1 MSGEKKYYLANL
13 PAKTDLRTLAA
24 TIKARWICEQ
34 AHQQLKEELCLD
46 HFEGRSWQGLLRH
59 ALMTMIAYAF
69 LQHRPYSIGA
79 LAGFTIPPS
88 RVIPSLPQT
97 PEAIVKYRC
106 DYCGGH
112 LGLIVDRYYRMRFC
126 CKAHVSA
133 YKQRLTMETR
143 AKIRHLELLAPT

>member
-1 MSGEKKYYLANL
+1 M
-13 PAKTDLRTLAA
+13 
-24 TIKARWICEQ
+24 
-34 AHQQLKEELCLD
+34 
-46 HFEGRSWQGLLRH
+46 
-59 ALMTMIAYAF
+59 
-69 LQHRPYSIGA
+69 IGA
-79 LAGFTIPPS
+79 IPSATQELFEYGDINYPLLPDKTQSQEVNVSKSVAVRARGSLDRRPCMRAGFTIPPS
-88 RVIPSLPQT
+88 RVTPSLLQT
-97 PEAIVKYRC
+97 PEAIVQHRC